1 MRLIGR
7 FKDRRAALTFSNYL
21 FFQAIEN
28 EIDPSRDEEPAD
40 ADVDSTVWV
49 VDEDQFDT
57 ALNWYNLFQSDP
69 ENPLFKRS
77 APPSFAPEL
86 ENDEEEEPLPS
97 KEAGKKVK
105 KEQFFIT
112 YLILLICSMLF
123 LASGVGTPHLQK
135 IPKNVPLTPVLM
147 PNVEKTLL
155 FDYPLAWD
163 YIDKLIEN
171 YGVKSLEDPQ
181 NLPNEGKLLLYQFYN
196 TPYWQG
202 YYDEILGALSS
213 HVIKDAQ
220 SKNAPL
226 FEKIREGEVWRLFTP
241 CLLHF
246 DLFHIFFNMIWLI
259 VLGRQMETKLGG
271 FRYTLFI
278 LLTAIVSNTAQYLM
292 SGPSFIGFSGV
303 VMAMIGF
310 IYMRQRLAM
319 WEGYQLTRST
329 LLFVALFIG
338 SILGLQILSFV
349 LEITGVS
356 GFSPPI
362 ANTAHIAGALAGA
375 GLGRLSFFSWKR

>member
-1 MRLIGR
+1 MRLIGK
-7 FKDRRAALTFSNYL
+7 FEDRRAALTFSNYL

-28 EIDPSRDEEPAD
+28 EIDPSREEEPAD
-40 ADVDSTVWV
+40 RDVESTVWV
-49 VDEDQFDT
+49 VDEDQFET

-69 ENPLFKRS
+69 DNPLFKRS
-77 APPSFAPEL
+77 APPAFEIGQ
-86 ENDEEEEPLPS
+86 EEEDTPP
-97 KEAGKKVK
+97 EAKTKTVK
-105 KEQFFIT
+105 KEQFFFT
-112 YLILLICSMLF
+112 YLILLVCSMLF

-155 FDYPLAWD
+155 YDYPLAWE
-163 YIDKLIEN
+163 YIDKLVEN
-171 YGVKSLEDPQ
+171 YGVKSLEEPQ
-181 NLPNEGKLLLYQFYN
+181 DLPNEGKLLLYQFYN

-202 YYDEILGALSS
+202 YYDEILGFFAP
-213 HVIKDAQ
+213 KDKIDPQ
-220 SKNAPL
+220 TVNAPL
-226 FEKIREGEVWRLFTP
+226 FEKIRQGEVWRLFTP

-271 FRYTLFI
+271 GRYLLFI
-278 LLTAIVSNTAQYLM
+278 VVTAIFSNTAQYLM

-303 VMAMIGF
+303 VLAMIGF
-310 IYMRQRLAM
+310 ITMRQRIAI

-338 SILGLQILSFV
+338 SILGLQLISFI
-349 LEITGVS
+349 LEIAGVA

-362 ANTAHIAGALAGA
+362 ANTAHIAGALSGA
-375 GLGRLSFFSWKR
+375 ALGSMSYFAWKR